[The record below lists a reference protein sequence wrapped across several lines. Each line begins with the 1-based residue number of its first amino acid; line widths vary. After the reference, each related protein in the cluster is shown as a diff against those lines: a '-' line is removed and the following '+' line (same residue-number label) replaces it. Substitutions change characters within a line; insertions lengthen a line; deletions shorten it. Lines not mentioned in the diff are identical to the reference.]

1 MRISSFRRFS
11 AVCPLI
17 VAVVLVFTAGRCPAA
32 EAQQLPK
39 PGDARWPAE
48 KAWKWYAGVSPII
61 GCNYLPRTAVNTTE
75 MWQKESFDPKTI
87 DEELGWA
94 EKCGMN
100 SVRVF
105 VQYVVYE
112 ADPKGLVERMDQFL
126 AIAAKH
132 KISVMFVLFD
142 DCFLP
147 EPKVG
152 KQPDP
157 VPGIHNSQWTASPGE
172 RRKKKENWPALEKYV
187 RDVVTRFANDKR
199 VLVWDLY
206 NEPKPESRP
215 LLEAAFAWARSVKP
229 TQPLTT
235 CWHAEDLWDVV
246 SFHDYGQP
254 EPQQLARWV
263 AERPALCTECIARGG
278 GSRFDNVLPAFAEKG
293 IGWYMWGLV
302 KGRIQTYYPWG
313 SKKDALEPDPWHHDL
328 LQPDGKPYRP
338 DEIEL
343 IRKFPGQFHRPERT
357 GSSGNR

>member
-1 MRISSFRRFS
+1 MRIGSLSRFS
-11 AVCPLI
+11 TLCLLI
-17 VAVVLVFTAGRCPAA
+17 AATVLLLGAGRGRADDSTA
-32 EAQQLPK
+32 LK
-39 PGDARWPAE
+39 NLRDARWPAE
-48 KAWKWYAGVSPII
+48 KAWRWYAGVGPIV

-75 MWQKESFDPKTI
+75 MWQRESFDPKTI

-94 EKCGMN
+94 EKFGFN

-105 VQYVVYE
+105 VQYVADE
-112 ADPKGLVERMDQFL
+112 ADPDGLLERMDQFL
-126 AIAAKH
+126 SIAAKH

-152 KQPDP
+152 RQPDP
-157 VPGIHNSQWTASPGE
+157 VPGVHNSQWTSSPGE
-172 RRKKKENWPALEKYV
+172 RRKKKENWPELEKYV
-187 RDVVTRFANDKR
+187 KAVVKRFGNDKR

-215 LLEAAFAWARSVKP
+215 LIEATFAWARSANP

-235 CWHAEDLWDVV
+235 CWHAEDLWDIV
-246 SFHDYGQP
+246 SFHDYGGP
-254 EPQQLARWV
+254 NPKQLAHWT
-263 AERPALCTECIARGG
+263 AGRPALCTECIARGC

-313 SKKDALEPDPWHHDL
+313 SPKGATEPNPWHHDL
-328 LQPDGKPYRP
+328 LQPDGTPYRP
-338 DEIEL
+338 AEIEL
-343 IRKFPGQFHRPERT
+343 IRKFSKDFRMPEKTTATR
-357 GSSGNR
+357 